1 MHQWCPLYRDSTVA
15 VWKTHWVQPKI
26 LVLVINFFALNFT
39 SIEIVGQRMSSSQNE
54 RSLGV
59 GGRLGEESP
68 QKRTR
73 VNKLEVRVKTGESWA
88 NVLFECP
95 HMLSRTNKD
104 KCLYAGPILNL
115 FFGRGK
121 GRGGRNSHT
130 QIGGFFKI
138 YNKYHFYWKFIQ
150 FLHYFLVLLFFE
162 YFMPFSE
169 NVIML

>member
-121 GRGGRNSHT
+121 GRGGGIVIPKLVVFSKYIISIIF
-130 QIGGFFKI
+130 IGSLFNFCI
-138 YNKYHFYWKFIQ
+138 I
-150 FLHYFLVLLFFE
+150 FLFCSFLNILCPSQK
-162 YFMPFSE
+162 M
-169 NVIML
+169 